1 MVLDLISRIRE
12 LRNYSPNR
20 HTGLTSLS
28 SRCFANKQAT
38 RKPLTSVSSRW
49 PSRMPF
55 GFFYQST
62 RKRQPPVRAQQ
73 RASWDEIDNVAR
85 RFELPQPV
93 REPKFI
99 GKRDHIVG
107 RRNCLTPQ
115 GGNLSSTNCF

>member
-1 MVLDLISRIRE
+1 
-12 LRNYSPNR
+12 
-20 HTGLTSLS
+20 
-28 SRCFANKQAT
+28 
-38 RKPLTSVSSRW
+38 
-49 PSRMPF
+49 MPF